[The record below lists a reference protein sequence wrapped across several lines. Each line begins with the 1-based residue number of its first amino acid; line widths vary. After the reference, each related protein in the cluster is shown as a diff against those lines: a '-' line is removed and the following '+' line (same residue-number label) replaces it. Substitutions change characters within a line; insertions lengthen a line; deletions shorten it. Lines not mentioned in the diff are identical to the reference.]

1 MRNIS
6 FSSHIL
12 ILSIQK
18 ISTNIVFIND
28 IMISKS
34 ENKYDF
40 FIAFRN
46 DGWKIENYLL
56 YTGGRRYQTTV
67 RQHPAYGRPVRMS
80 DV

>member
-1 MRNIS
+1 
-6 FSSHIL
+6 
-12 ILSIQK
+12 
-18 ISTNIVFIND
+18 
-28 IMISKS
+28 MI
-34 ENKYDF
+34 F